1 MFSNCKIIA
10 NLATLSSNVYLFL
23 PLFWI
28 YIFAG
33 SIIIPAA
40 NGISLVSVDKKF
52 AGAASSISILIYNV
66 LGRFPGPN
74 LYAFFKNIA
83 NDEHWTPMW
92 LLLNL
97 AVIGFLAVL
106 IALKFNKKK
115 FIKLREE
122 LLKNERKEKSNF
134 ENNETEEVETL
145 IVGGDDDDEK
155 ENKENNNG
163 EENNNNENNKENNKE
178 SKIIKFVEENNQE
191 EIIN

>member
-1 MFSNCKIIA
+1 MICSLIVSIIA
-10 NLATLSSNVYLFL
+10 NLATLSSNVFLFL

-28 YIFAG
+28 YFFAG

-145 IVGGDDDDEK
+145 IVGGDDDDDEK
-155 ENKENNNG
+155 ENKEKNYG
-163 EENNNNENNKENNKE
+163 EENNNDENNKENNKE
-178 SKIIKFVEENNQE
+178 S
-191 EIIN
+191 